1 MGNFISIETVKRLP
15 AYLRYL
21 HDQYKAGVKTISSTV
36 IASDFKTNPV
46 QVRKDLSCVSS
57 TSGRPKTG
65 FRVADLIVDI
75 TNYLGYEE
83 GSDAILVGVGQ
94 LGKTLLSYSGFA
106 SYGLR
111 IVAGF
116 DENSTGCSMSDCG
129 CVMDVKSNEE
139 LLKRLKSE
147 GLICKNRVN
156 GKCVFG
162 MERMAELV
170 GRLKIQ
176 IGIITVPKES
186 AQEVADKL
194 VACGVRAIWNFAP
207 IQLKLPSNIV
217 VKNEDIAASL
227 VILSNTLKEKIKGE

>member
-1 MGNFISIETVKRLP
+1 MGNLISIETIKRLP

-36 IASDFKTNPV
+36 IAADFKANPV
-46 QVRKDLSCVSS
+46 QVRKDLSCISS

-111 IVAGF
+111 IIAGF
-116 DENSTGCSMSDCG
+116 DDNSTGCATTDCS
-129 CVMDVKSNEE
+129 CIMDAKSNEE

-147 GLICKNRVN
+147 GLMCKSRIN

-162 MERMAELV
+162 MEVMQDLV
-170 GRLKIQ
+170 SRLKIK
-176 IGIITVPKES
+176 IGIITVPKEA
-186 AQEVADKL
+186 AQEVADKM
-194 VACGVRAIWNFAP
+194 VESGIRAIWNFAP
-207 IQLKLPSNIV
+207 TQLKLPSNIV
-217 VKNEDIAASL
+217 VKNEDMAASL